1 MTPMAHSELPGEDST
16 TRKGTIT
23 IHYLGDIAMKTIM
36 GVLLA
41 VWLAAILLL
50 GVAGVFLRPPGTPP
64 IPILLGVTVPL
75 IVFLV
80 AYWNSARFRSFILT
94 LSLPLAAAASASLP
108 MVWRMRGTI
117 GKFRRLHLPLPPG

>member
-16 TRKGTIT
+16 TRKGTIA